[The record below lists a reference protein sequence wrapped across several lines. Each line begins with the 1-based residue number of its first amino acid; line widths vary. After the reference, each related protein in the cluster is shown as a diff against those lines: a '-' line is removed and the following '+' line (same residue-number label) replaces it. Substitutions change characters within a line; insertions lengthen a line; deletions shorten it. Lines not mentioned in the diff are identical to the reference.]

1 MTILIADQDKRFRT
15 VVKRLLQMGGNVEVV
30 WEASDGEE
38 AVKLAR
44 ELEPDLVLMEI
55 SLPKLNGLEA
65 TEMIKKAFP
74 DAQVIILT
82 PHANQE
88 YRSAALRSGANAV
101 FPKSAS
107 WTGVEVH

>member
-1 MTILIADQDKRFRT
+1 
-15 VVKRLLQMGGNVEVV
+15 MGGNVGPV

-38 AVKLAR
+38 AVRLAR
-44 ELEPDLVLMEI
+44 ELRPDLVLMEI

-74 DAQVIILT
+74 EAQVIILT

-101 FPKSAS
+101 FPKSAC

>member
-15 VVKRLLQMGGNVEVV
+15 VVKRLLQMGENVGV

-44 ELEPDLVLMEI
+44 ELKPDLVLMEI

-74 DAQVIILT
+74 SAQIIILT

-88 YRSAALRSGANAV
+88 YRDAALRSGANAV

-107 WTGVEVH
+107 WTGAEVH